1 MPKKLVL
8 ETVGGSF
15 QLSRFRATWKTQKH
29 MPAVCAP
36 CLSAFGCLLK
46 HMQVEGGEEP
56 RKKEKNKGQH
66 KQRQSWNYLRKR
78 EKRPT
83 ISSWQ
88 EFEIF
93 CKARQTQNWRT
104 GRCKC
109 CSEKRNF
116 GILGLQVSRKAVHFA
131 HHVACFEHVFCGLPS
146 TREGWVASNHRR
158 ARVVGS
164 EWPVSFSLWSF
175 YFWLWNRTYTNNYTC
190 EFTKKK
196 LHESDLMEPLTGTG
210 APVEK
215 STPCAKKL
223 SGQKRQRSKKKDREG
238 NYRGDTKETE
248 KTQAKTRRDRDDTEE
263 TQDTKTQRRDRRQ
276 REDTEETYRSDSY
289 FEFTMIQ
296 AENRK
301 NPFFHFQ
308 HLMLLPC
315 FWLHLLLGPFGR
327 CEQQIGVRSGR
338 SAERSDKTKF
348 LSSATQ
354 DRSFRGEVFRL
365 SNKLELDQFFFE
377 SEPN

>member
-1 MPKKLVL
+1 
-8 ETVGGSF
+8 
-15 QLSRFRATWKTQKH
+15 
-29 MPAVCAP
+29 
-36 CLSAFGCLLK
+36 
-46 HMQVEGGEEP
+46 
-56 RKKEKNKGQH
+56 
-66 KQRQSWNYLRKR
+66 
-78 EKRPT
+78 
-83 ISSWQ
+83 
-88 EFEIF
+88 
-93 CKARQTQNWRT
+93 
-104 GRCKC
+104 
-109 CSEKRNF
+109 
-116 GILGLQVSRKAVHFA
+116 
-131 HHVACFEHVFCGLPS
+131 
-146 TREGWVASNHRR
+146 
-158 ARVVGS
+158 
-164 EWPVSFSLWSF
+164 
-175 YFWLWNRTYTNNYTC
+175 
-190 EFTKKK
+190 
-196 LHESDLMEPLTGTG
+196 MEPLTGTG

-308 HLMLLPC
+308 HPYALA
-315 FWLHLLLGPFGR
+315 LLLVAFAFGSLR
-327 CEQQIGVRSGR
+327 EMRTANWCRSGR
-338 SAERSDKTKF
+338 SVEGSDKTKLIKF